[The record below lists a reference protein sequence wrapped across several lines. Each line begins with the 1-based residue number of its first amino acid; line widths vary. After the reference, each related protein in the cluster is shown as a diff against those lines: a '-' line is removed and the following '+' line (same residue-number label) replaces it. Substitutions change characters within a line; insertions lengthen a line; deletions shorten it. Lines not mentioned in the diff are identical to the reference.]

1 MLRNY
6 SKYKKQDMKRERFPV
21 GHFSLKKPDF
31 FILGKFREL
40 TISLR
45 NLSQSQKVSLKI
57 LTFVIILFLAV
68 IVLFNQFSSKNIVSK
83 LELSNPFTT
92 RNQIIPGNSFRV
104 AVIIFEQS
112 DDSRIATKFFIS
124 KFDPKEQSI
133 VTLNF
138 TDALDSSN
146 PDLFAAKSLYEFE
159 NLIREKLSLYIDR
172 IIVIEPSSYQSS
184 ELMDLSPKEFWHI
197 LDRKFKNMTN
207 IVNYIQAFNSDMQT
221 NLSVEE
227 FYEAQR
233 IVGYNLF
240 STIDANLS
248 IQSDLD
254 NRFLSDDI
262 SKEQARVEIVNSSD
276 KGGLAQY
283 YAGLLANSGVFVSKI
298 GNFDYSFERNVLYV
312 EDVENYQSTITLI
325 SNILPD
331 LEIRKQSLNGLTTS
345 DMLLIV
351 RK

>member
-1 MLRNY
+1 
-6 SKYKKQDMKRERFPV
+6 MKRERFPV